1 VCFLFKVYAKV
12 IITGNQQGQQG
23 QPVMLATS
31 QAGETF
37 CSGQPIKII
46 SGSGAGQ
53 SNVSLLGS
61 PTKAITLA
69 QAQQMGLLSPAKLQ
83 QILPSSPA
91 KQVSFFFLIR
101 IFIYYMNYSILNKLF
116 LCILAEYYCKQT
128 CVSSCEVTCKNNN
141 DASFYC
147 CKISY

>member
-1 VCFLFKVYAKV
+1 MCFLFKVYAKV

-46 SGSGAGQ
+46 SGGGASQ
-53 SNVSLLGS
+53 TNVSLLGS

-83 QILPSSPA
+83 QILPSSPT
-91 KQVSFFFLIR
+91 KQVS
-101 IFIYYMNYSILNKLF
+101 
-116 LCILAEYYCKQT
+116 
-128 CVSSCEVTCKNNN
+128 V
-141 DASFYC
+141 FYTHFHLLYELRHY
-147 CKISY
+147 K

>member
-1 VCFLFKVYAKV
+1 LFKVFAKV

-23 QPVMLATS
+23 QPIMLATS
-31 QAGETF
+31 QAAETF

-46 SGSGAGQ
+46 SGGNGQ

-69 QAQQMGLLSPAKLQ
+69 QAQQMGLLSPTKLQ

-91 KQVSFFFLIR
+91 KQVSDFFHMHFHL
-101 IFIYYMNYSILNKLF
+101 
-116 LCILAEYYCKQT
+116 
-128 CVSSCEVTCKNNN
+128 
-141 DASFYC
+141 
-147 CKISY
+147 

>member
-46 SGSGAGQ
+46 SGGGAGQ

-83 QILPSSPA
+83 QILPSSPT
-91 KQVSFFFLIR
+91 KQVS
-101 IFIYYMNYSILNKLF
+101 
-116 LCILAEYYCKQT
+116 
-128 CVSSCEVTCKNNN
+128 V
-141 DASFYC
+141 FY
-147 CKISY
+147 KHFHLLYELQHFK